1 MVMKLNKYDNKR
13 IKIDCIDGNTYE
25 GLCSYN
31 SREYN
36 FHEFGRDEDCL
47 QVGVYLFFKNDI
59 EKIKEIDN
67 YTSVYGKLEEEIIND
82 IDLVEEILDSEDNE
96 QIIRLLLC
104 IKDKYKEINEKER
117 LKELLNTLIKYN
129 EDEEI
134 IKLAKELLDK

>member
-1 MVMKLNKYDNKR
+1 MKLNKYDNKR

-31 SREYN
+31 SSEYN